1 MKDSVEDYAVYN
13 YVLFKFHW
21 KPHEWAQLTRREK
34 ALVIASISLRI
45 DEEKEAAKEA
55 ERKAKRARS

>member
-1 MKDSVEDYAVYN
+1 
-13 YVLFKFHW
+13 
-21 KPHEWAQLTRREK
+21 LTRREK